1 MLDGAVPGRSDSTV
15 GDANARL
22 AGALIR
28 RLITVAVAVVFAS
41 FMIGGT
47 AGASGPQDGVPPPDT
62 PAQTDPPP
70 EPVPAPEPEPAP
82 LPPPDPFAKFVN
94 HLHVDLGHQRVNA
107 IANDGT
113 LLRSMPAS
121 TGAGGAT
128 PPGTYAVYSKSAST
142 VATSNRAV
150 TMPWMT
156 RFRGGIGFHGIPRK
170 NGRPIATPLG
180 EAPVSHGCVRLADED
195 AAWIYDTIPMG
206 MQVIV
211 K

>member
-1 MLDGAVPGRSDSTV
+1 MLDGAVPRRSESTA
-15 GDANARL
+15 GDASARPTR
-22 AGALIR
+22 ALIR
-28 RLITVAVAVVFAS
+28 RLLTVAVAVGFAS
-41 FMIGGT
+41 FVIAGP
-47 AGASGPQDGVPPPDT
+47 AGASVSQDGVPPSDS
-62 PAQTDPPP
+62 PAQTDPA
-70 EPVPAPEPEPAP
+70 PAPEPEPAP

-94 HLHVDLGHQRVNA
+94 HLHVDLAHQRVNA

-121 TGAGGAT
+121 TGANGAT

-170 NGRPIATPLG
+170 NGQPIATPLG
-180 EAPVSHGCVRLADED
+180 EAPVSHGCVRLADDD
-195 AAWIYDTIPMG
+195 AAWIFDTIPMG